1 MKQNGKTLSMHND
14 AIWKGT
20 YDDNGMLLKLHENA
34 FTIGYSALLSPDG
47 ESAGKVKFGN
57 GVFYDAHQKNNKVY
71 VGAPTVTSAVPV
83 FAGIMV
89 REAGIASGYPAI
101 NNEVADFQ
109 KGLLAKEGFIEYK
122 KTYVVGSKPTA
133 LGSEPTALGD
143 LKSTFDN
150 ASIGYAML
158 VSASNGAVYFAPT
171 ASDKVAETDVV
182 VGKIVAINPQDKT
195 VTAYVSPA
203 FYA

>member
-57 GVFYDAHQKNNKVY
+57 GVFYDAYQKNNKVY
-71 VGAPTVTSAVPV
+71 VGVPTVTSAVPV

-122 KTYVVGSKPTA
+122 KTYVV
-133 LGSEPTALGD
+133 GSEPTALGD

-195 VTAYVSPA
+195 VTAYISPA